1 MGSMYKTNYNE
12 IMLNMLA
19 TNKCNKIL
27 LHCCCAPCACYPLS
41 VLKEYGEITLYY
53 CNPNITDKDEYDLR
67 LNELQRLGEAYG
79 AEVIDYGFDG
89 ESFFKRIATRK
100 DEKEGGA
107 SCAECIDMRLSI
119 TAEYC
124 KDNGYDFFM
133 TTLTVSPLKNAERIN
148 IIGSQ
153 YDKYL
158 PSDFK
163 KNDGYKKGTLISN
176 QYGFYRQNYCGC
188 VYSRLEAEARSVTR
202 SSK

>member
-19 TNKCNKIL
+19 TSRCNKIL

-41 VLKEYGEITLYY
+41 VLKEYGAVTLYY

-67 LNELQRLGEAYG
+67 LNELKRLGKTNG
-79 AEVIDYGFDG
+79 VEVIDHGFND
-89 ESFFKRIATRK
+89 ESFFKRVATRK
-100 DEKEGGA
+100 HDIEGGA

-153 YDKYL
+153 YDNYL

-202 SSK
+202 SCK

>member
-19 TNKCNKIL
+19 TSRCNKIL

-41 VLKEYGEITLYY
+41 VLKEYGIVTLYY

-67 LNELQRLGEAYG
+67 LNELKRLGKTNG
-79 AEVIDYGFDG
+79 VEVIDHGFND
-89 ESFFKRIATRK
+89 ESFFKRVATRK
-100 DEKEGGA
+100 HDIEGGA